1 MVAGVPM
8 TFRSILC
15 RIACGLAM
23 ARATLAMV
31 RATLAMAT
39 ATLAMTS
46 ATPVLA
52 AQECL
57 ANGKSFQVGQV
68 TCLTIADESH
78 LARCDMVLNNTS
90 WTKIH
95 DDCPGNT
102 PPPHPTSISTP
113 VPSPMPREPTE
124 N

>member
-8 TFRSILC
+8 TFRSVLC
-15 RIACGLAM
+15 PIARGLAM
-23 ARATLAMV
+23 A

-39 ATLAMTS
+39 ATLAMAT

-68 TCLTIADESH
+68 TCLTIANESH

-90 WTKIH
+90 WTNIH
-95 DDCPGNT
+95 DDCPGNAP

-113 VPSPMPREPTE
+113 RR
-124 N
+124 

>member
-1 MVAGVPM
+1 M
-8 TFRSILC
+8 TVSLLLC
-15 RIACGLAM
+15 PIACGLAM
-23 ARATLAMV
+23 ATA
-31 RATLAMAT
+31 AMAV
-39 ATLAMTS
+39 

-68 TCLTIADESH
+68 ACLTIAGESH

-95 DDCPGNT
+95 DDCPGTT
-102 PPPHPTSISTP
+102 PAPRTTPISTP
-113 VPSPMPREPTE
+113 APSPVPAEPTE

>member
-8 TFRSILC
+8 TIRYVLC
-15 RIACGLAM
+15 AIAAAPL
-23 ARATLAMV
+23 L
-31 RATLAMAT
+31 
-39 ATLAMTS
+39 
-46 ATPVLA
+46 ATPALA

-68 TCLTIADESH
+68 ACLTIAGESH

-102 PPPHPTSISTP
+102 PPLVTTPISTP
-113 VPSPMPREPTE
+113 APSMVPTEPTE

>member
-15 RIACGLAM
+15 RIACG
-23 ARATLAMV
+23 
-31 RATLAMAT
+31 LAMAT